1 MREDDAYL
9 IDLCD
14 AVVGEPA
21 LREHELAW
29 LREGAEPDAPAA
41 TVDAWYPY
49 ALLIVLLVDRTATDR
64 ARLLARAADGY
75 RVDVVEVPRG
85 MLERDDTGA
94 TRRLPID
101 RSRIAALIGNDQVR
115 EESRVQPETG
125 WTAYVGVNVA
135 REGEPEDWPE
145 EADDWPDADDD
156 DEDGP
161 WFGEPPDPG
170 GPGFAAETATAL
182 GWRGRSVAL
191 AVLEAVSLSRRAL
204 AVERTGHGLSKHAF
218 EVLLVLL
225 LAESPVEREEVA
237 RVLTRPVDSIE
248 PAVGE
253 LQEAGYVESLGGEL
267 AEEHDDVDFDWAIT
281 AAGRDVAVGWI
292 ARTLPLFGR
301 WPPDAAGVDDAT
313 G

>member
-21 LREHELAW
+21 LREHELPW
-29 LREGAEPDAPAA
+29 LREGAEPDAPSA

-49 ALLIVLLVDRTATDR
+49 ALLIVLLVDRTETER

-85 MLERDDTGA
+85 MLERDATGA
-94 TRRLPID
+94 TRRRPLD

-115 EESRVQPETG
+115 EESRVRPEEEG

-135 REGEPEDWPE
+135 RPGEPEHWPD
-145 EADDWPDADDD
+145 EADDWPGEDDD
-156 DEDGP
+156 DEA
-161 WFGEPPDPG
+161 WFDETPRPG
-170 GPGFAAETATAL
+170 APEFVADTATAL

-204 AVERTGHGLSKHAF
+204 AVERTGHGLSEHAF

-225 LAESPVEREEVA
+225 LAERPVEREEVA
-237 RVLTRPVDSIE
+237 RVLTRPLHHVE
-248 PAVGE
+248 RAVGE
-253 LQEAGYVESLGGEL
+253 LQEAGHVESLGGEL
-267 AEEHDDVDFDWAIT
+267 AEQHDDVDFEWTIT
-281 AAGRDVAVGWI
+281 AAGRDVAVDWI
-292 ARTLPLFGR
+292 ARTLPLFGG
-301 WPPDAAGVDDAT
+301 WPPDVPGADDAT